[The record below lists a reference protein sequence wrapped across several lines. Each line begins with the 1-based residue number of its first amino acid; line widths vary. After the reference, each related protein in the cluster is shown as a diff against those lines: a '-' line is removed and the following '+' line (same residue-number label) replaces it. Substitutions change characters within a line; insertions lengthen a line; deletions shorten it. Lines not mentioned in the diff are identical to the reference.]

1 MENAAAVE
9 LYTEAR
15 RQWQEAVELDLYA
28 SEDIVY
34 GIMPL
39 LVKALSLDPDH
50 LPALD
55 LLSDL
60 LMEISVYDEAL
71 ELVEKM
77 LSLAPDNDIYRQK
90 LNALIS
96 EGQNQRRQVRAYLHQ
111 KRLQLTRKSMSL

>member
-77 LSLAPDNDIYRQK
+77 LSLAPDNDMYRQK

-96 EGQNQRRQVRAYLHQ
+96 EGQNQRRQARAYLHQ